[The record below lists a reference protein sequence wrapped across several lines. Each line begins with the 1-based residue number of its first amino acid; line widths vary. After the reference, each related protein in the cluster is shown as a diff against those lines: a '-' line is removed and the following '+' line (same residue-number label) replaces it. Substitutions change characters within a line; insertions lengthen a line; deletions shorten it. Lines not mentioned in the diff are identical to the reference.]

1 MIVSYFGFKVFT
13 LRVFFFWA
21 NIYLPSIKFMRKKR
35 DVSQAFIKTLKT
47 PKKSCPI

>member
-13 LRVFFFWA
+13 LPVFFSGQTYTYHQLNLCA
-21 NIYLPSIKFMRKKR
+21 KKR

>member
-13 LRVFFFWA
+13 LPVFFSGQT
-21 NIYLPSIKFMRKKR
+21 YLPSIKFMRKKR

>member
-21 NIYLPSIKFMRKKR
+21 NIYLPSIKFMRKNVTFHKH
-35 DVSQAFIKTLKT
+35 SLKL
-47 PKKSCPI
+47 